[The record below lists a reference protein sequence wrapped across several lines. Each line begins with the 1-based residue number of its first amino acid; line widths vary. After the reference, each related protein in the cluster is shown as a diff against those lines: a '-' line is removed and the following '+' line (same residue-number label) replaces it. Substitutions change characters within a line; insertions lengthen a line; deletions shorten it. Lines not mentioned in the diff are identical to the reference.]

1 MLNRLQSLDWL
12 SSSFHAAAHY
22 TRWIKSRRC
31 NKLSVRSFEYVTLL
45 LCDRDPSPSQRTLR
59 VGISEKMVTT
69 FIETTAY
76 SEAAR
81 RPLRPEDCALA
92 VIDIQEK
99 LLPPIF
105 EKERLVRNS
114 QLLVRLANILQLPVI
129 VSTQYVKGL
138 GQTIPE
144 ISSLLP
150 DVKSVD
156 KLEFGCFGNGEYCSA
171 VAGLA
176 HRNTLLLCGMESHIC
191 VMQTT
196 LGALNQGLNVHV
208 AADAVSSRTELNW
221 KLGLNRMQAAGAVL
235 SSTEMMVYELLG
247 KSGTAAFKEMLKH
260 LK

>member
-1 MLNRLQSLDWL
+1 
-12 SSSFHAAAHY
+12 
-22 TRWIKSRRC
+22 
-31 NKLSVRSFEYVTLL
+31 
-45 LCDRDPSPSQRTLR
+45 
-59 VGISEKMVTT
+59 MVTT
-69 FIETTAY
+69 PLDTVAH

-81 RPLRPEDCALA
+81 RLLRPEDCALA

-114 QLLVRLANILQLPVI
+114 QLLLRLANILSLPVL

-138 GQTIPE
+138 GPTVAE

-150 DVKSVD
+150 GVKAVD
-156 KLEFGCFGNGEYCSA
+156 KLEFGCFGNSEYCST

-176 HRNTLLLCGMESHIC
+176 NRNTLLLCGMEAHIC
-191 VMQTT
+191 VMQTA

-221 KLGLNRMQAAGAVL
+221 KLGLNRMQAAGAVI
-235 SSTEMMVYELLG
+235 SSTEMMIYELLG